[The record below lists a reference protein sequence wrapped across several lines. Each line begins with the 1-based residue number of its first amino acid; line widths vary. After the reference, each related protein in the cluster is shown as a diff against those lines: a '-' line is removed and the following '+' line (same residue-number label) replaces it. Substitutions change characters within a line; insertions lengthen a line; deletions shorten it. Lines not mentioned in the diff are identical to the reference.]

1 MWSTLRSG
9 VLFLLIGLF
18 SLVHLVAVDAEPTSL
33 VNLLSTPSS
42 VTNQSVNVITGD
54 FIFSSVDYALTGPD
68 PYVLG
73 RSYSSSNKKL
83 SNLGKGWSFHHGL
96 KLQVYQP
103 EGINFTKDAA
113 DQDFWDLLAQHDEE
127 EALVDDEESEEEL
140 IDEVDDLDPELLA
153 VEEAFLDGLFDGE
166 EKAPPYAHRNPY
178 TIATVEESGGGQL
191 LYKGQG
197 RAHCFKPIIK
207 KTGWTN
213 ATGGVISGQ
222 NNIKNTWV
230 HFDKKHDRW
239 LVKDG
244 DGSIRLYARK
254 CNQRKHCHD
263 EGRYN
268 HHYRDYLLREV
279 RKPSGN
285 RVHYSYNKRYH
296 LTGVKT
302 YNRLKSKVLSW
313 VAFHHKS
320 GKAWKKSPSLPVV
333 TSDGKS
339 CAFQHQWLKGKKYA
353 VKAVVKPLAPI
364 EKISYSKNEKVR
376 KIFQKDHFIENYY
389 YGLDPAHP
397 CRKSNIGKV
406 VFQKSPAGLAGKSI
420 STHRYWYEDGHTT
433 VADAHGNKNHYF
445 YNKHKRLT
453 RIEKKDHAGHLLMA
467 EEYRWGEDEDEGNLT
482 VHTVFNEKNKPVFA
496 KVYHYDDR
504 HNVIKEEQYGSF
516 SGSGNPLELKQGKPT
531 GEKITHH
538 SAYSNTSFNLKKSH
552 TDLHGNKTYFCYKPH
567 TNLLTASFAC
577 EGKAIRKRH
586 FFHHNSAGIVIE
598 EIVDDGTST
607 RKSNLTGVSQRKI
620 RKIKP
625 RQSRPHYGEPE
636 IIEEWAYDPA
646 AQAEVKLKTIVHAF
660 DKRGLVIS
668 KKTYDQNGDFEA
680 ETIFGYDDKE
690 RLTYTKDPLGQEI
703 FCRYDDFG
711 KMVSQRGPRQDVET
725 RFTYDVM
732 GRLVRSE
739 EQFGSTI
746 LATTFQYND
755 LGQKVASTDPQG
767 NTTSYEYD
775 ALGRMT
781 KITLPSVADEEGR
794 LVVSSQSFAY
804 HNMGLEVV
812 NTDEFGR
819 VTTRI
824 MNSRGQP
831 LKETFAD
838 NTTKSY
844 RYDASGNLI
853 TEVATNGLVTN
864 YRYDYQNRIIEVV
877 QQLGSFHSIKTMRYD
892 ANNLLEEVS
901 PTGEKINYEYD
912 FAGRKIASTV
922 SSPDGLL
929 VKKTTFHYDASGR
942 MKEERSLQEG
952 GFLAKVYGYDALDR
966 VISEEILD
974 DKGVLYSVR
983 YQSYDAAGNV
993 SSSTTSVNGKLSTT
1007 TTTYDGHGV
1016 PIVISDA
1023 LGNSAT
1029 TSIDY
1034 FYPLTTGQHVIKK
1047 RMQDPLGTVTEEIL
1061 NPQGNIAEVIRFD
1074 PFGKKIAHKKLYYDA
1089 SGNNVKIIEFA
1100 ISDASEK
1107 EIVTELAYGPMRR
1120 IESITLA
1127 AGTPEAKKTSLFY
1140 NILGQHA
1147 STLHPSGSWI
1157 ETVYDEKGRVSR
1169 SSGTGFDYSFLYDA
1183 KDRVTEAK
1191 NELTGQATAR
1201 SYNGLGQ
1208 LTEET
1213 LETGL
1218 TMRYQY
1224 DTSCRLSGI
1233 LLPDDSQIAYSYT
1246 PAHLAKVSRLSS
1258 DLQERYSYEIQSR
1271 DLSGFV
1277 QSVRLPNNSILS
1289 CQRDAA
1295 SRLTSLTHTHLSQ
1308 HLEAYDPVG
1317 NLLSVRSEDREGML
1331 QESFTYDALSQLT
1344 SEPSH
1349 TYRYDSLHNRLQKD
1363 DNAYQVNSL
1372 HSLLSSGVATFT
1384 YDASGNRTVKETDGS
1399 KTFYHYDALDR
1410 LISVTTEQGSVTYSY
1425 DAFHRRIKSVSD
1437 AGASLYLYQQDNEI
1451 GCVDTSGSIRELR
1464 VLAEGLGAE
1473 IGASIAF
1480 ELDSTPYVPVH
1491 DYRGN
1496 VALLTNM
1503 DNEPVEW
1510 YRYTA
1515 FGEETRYGEKTVNP
1529 WRFSSKRVDEETKL
1543 VYFGRRYYDP
1553 DIGKWLTQ
1561 DPLGL
1566 KAGPNLY
1573 AYVCNAP
1580 LTHFDL
1586 YGLEAVAADVKK
1598 DERGFFRRC
1607 GDAISS
1613 AFSSVGS
1620 AMKRYMCSLTEAAW
1634 HHIIPLE
1641 FGGFKGTVSNF
1652 LRDQAGMSQRPRDG
1666 SQVKCI
1672 YENPNAESLKD
1683 PYKYKMIG
1691 NGMLTELAEFVET
1704 CTAQIIDEDRATFAK
1719 IYVIYGA
1726 THGFLSDLIE
1736 ACMNKLCIPT
1746 HSSRIVT
1753 DLAISIHDECEAKGV
1768 RYEIH
1773 GIGHSQGGAIMYAGI
1788 QAVSKDIQSNTTL
1801 YLIGSATNGMKK
1813 CGLSNVHNYVSKMD
1827 WVPWIASPLGSLIGT
1842 LRGAIK
1848 YYGDFKHVPFSTHF
1862 FDSYDYKTAREAIND
1877 HINGEN
1883 GVSR

>member
-1 MWSTLRSG
+1 MWSTLRFGILS
-9 VLFLLIGLF
+9 F
-18 SLVHLVAVDAEPTSL
+18 SVFFFTLVGAFAFDAEPTPL
-33 VNLLSTPSS
+33 VNQLSTPNS
-42 VTNQSVNVITGD
+42 VVNQTVSVITGD
-54 FIFSSVDYALTGPD
+54 FVYSSRDYELTGPD
-68 PYVLG
+68 AYVLG
-73 RSYSSSNKKL
+73 HSYSSSNKNS
-83 SNLGKGWSFHHGL
+83 SNLGKGWNFHHAI
-96 KLQVYQP
+96 KFQVYQP
-103 EGINFTKDAA
+103 CGIHFTKDTA
-113 DQDFWDLLAQHDEE
+113 DQDFWSSLIQHDEE
-127 EALVDDEESEEEL
+127 EALIDDEESEEEL
-140 IDEVDDLDPELLA
+140 VDEINDLDPELLA
-153 VEEAFLDGLFDGE
+153 VEEAFIDGFFDRE
-166 EKAPPYAHRNPY
+166 EKGPPSPLRSPY
-178 TIATVEESGGGQL
+178 TIATVAESGGGQL
-191 LYKGQG
+191 LFKGKG
-197 RAHCFKPIIK
+197 SVHSFKPVMK

-213 ATGGVISGQ
+213 AAAGYICGQ
-222 NNIKNTWV
+222 TNIKNMWV

-239 LVKDG
+239 LVRDG
-244 DGSIRLYARK
+244 DGTTRVYARK
-254 CNQRKHCHD
+254 QSQRKHCHV
-263 EGRYN
+263 ETHYN
-268 HHYRDYLLREV
+268 HCYRDYLLREV
-279 RKPSGN
+279 RNPSGN
-285 RVHYSYNKRYH
+285 RVTYTYNKRYH
-296 LTGVKT
+296 LKKVTT
-302 YNRLKSKVLSW
+302 YDRYKKKVLSW
-313 VAFHHKS
+313 ISFNHMNSKE
-320 GKAWKKSPSLPVV
+320 WQKSPSLPIE
-333 TSDGKS
+333 TSDGRS
-339 CAFQHQWLKGKKYA
+339 FLFQHRWMKDKKYGIKSIISPIA
-353 VKAVVKPLAPI
+353 PLETI
-364 EKISYSKNEKVR
+364 LYSKKERVR
-376 KIFQKDHFIENYY
+376 KILQQGHFIENYY

-397 CRKSNIGKV
+397 CRKSNKGKV
-406 VFQKSPAGLAGKSI
+406 VLQRAPAGLAGKAI
-420 STHRYWYEDGHTT
+420 STHRYWYEDGHTA

-445 YNKHKRLT
+445 YNKYKRLT
-453 RIEKKDHAGHLLMA
+453 RVEKRDRAGHLLTA

-504 HNVIKEEQYGSF
+504 HNVIKEEHYGSF
-516 SGSGNPLELKQGKPT
+516 SGSGAPLQLKNGKPI
-531 GEKITHH
+531 GEKITH
-538 SAYSNTSFNLKKSH
+538 YSTYSDTSFNLKKSQK
-552 TDLHGNKTYFCYKPH
+552 DPNGNRTVYVYKKR
-567 TNLLTASFAC
+567 TNLLTAALTY
-577 EGKAIRKRH
+577 EGKEIRKRQ
-586 FFHHNSAGIVIE
+586 FFAYNTAGVVIE
-598 EIVDDGTST
+598 EIQDDGRSPDKNDLSCVT
-607 RKSNLTGVSQRKI
+607 QRKI
-620 RKIKP
+620 KKVVLREAY
-625 RQSRPHYGEPE
+625 PHYGKPE
-636 IIEEWAYDPA
+636 VIEEWAYDPA
-646 AQAEVKLKTIVHAF
+646 AQVEVKLKTIVHAF
-660 DKRGLVIS
+660 DVRGLVIS

-690 RLTYTKDPLGQEI
+690 RLAYTKDPLGQEI
-703 FCRYDDFG
+703 FCTYDDFG

-739 EQFGSTI
+739 EQFGSTT

-755 LGQKVASTDPQG
+755 LGQKIASTDPQG

-864 YRYDYQNRIIEVV
+864 YRYDYQNRVIEVV
-877 QQLGSFHSIKTMRYD
+877 QELGSFHSRKTMRYD

-922 SSPDGLL
+922 SSPDDLL
-929 VKKTTFHYDASGR
+929 SKKTTFHYDASGR
-942 MKEERSLQEG
+942 LKEERSLQDG
-952 GFLAKVYGYDALDR
+952 GFLAKVYGYDVLDR
-966 VISEEILD
+966 VISEEVLD
-974 DKGVLYSVR
+974 DKGTLYSVR

-1016 PIVISDA
+1016 PVVISDA
-1023 LGNSAT
+1023 FGNSAT

-1100 ISDASEK
+1100 ISDTSEK
-1107 EIVTELAYGPMRR
+1107 EIVTELVYGPMRR

-1140 NILGQHA
+1140 NVLGQHA

-1157 ETVYDEKGRVSR
+1157 ETVYDEKGRVAR
-1169 SSGTGFDYSFLYDA
+1169 SSGTGFDYSFRYDA

-1191 NELTGQATAR
+1191 NELTGRATAR

-1218 TMRYQY
+1218 AMRYQY

-1246 PAHLAKVSRLSS
+1246 PAHLAKVRRLSS

-1295 SRLTSLTHTHLSQ
+1295 SRLTSLAHPHLSQ

-1317 NLLSVRSEDREGML
+1317 NLLSVRSEDQEGML

-1399 KTFYHYDALDR
+1399 KTLYHYDALDR
-1410 LISVTTEQGSVTYSY
+1410 LTSVTTEQGSVTYSY

-1437 AGASLYLYQQDNEI
+1437 TGASLYLYQQDNEI
-1451 GCVDTSGSIRELR
+1451 GCVDTSGVIRELR
-1464 VLAEGLGAE
+1464 VLAEGFGAE

-1480 ELDSTPYVPVH
+1480 ELDGTPYVPVH

-1515 FGEETRYGEKTVNP
+1515 FGEETRYGEKTANP

-1586 YGLEAVAADVKK
+1586 YGLEAVAATQ
-1598 DERGFFRRC
+1598 ERGFIGRC
-1607 GDAISS
+1607 GDAIRTAYSYVRDAVSS
-1613 AFSSVGS
+1613 FTSYVGRSV
-1620 AMKRYMCSLTEAAW
+1620 CSFIESTI
-1634 HHIIPLE
+1634 HHFIPHE
-1641 FGGFKGTVSNF
+1641 MGGAKAYVSDK
-1652 LRDQAGMSQRPRDG
+1652 LSDLAGKPHRPRDP
-1666 SQVKCI
+1666 SQVKSI
-1672 YENPNAESLKD
+1672 YRNPNPENLKGKESYQILA
-1683 PYKYKMIG
+1683 
-1691 NGMLTELAEFVET
+1691 NGILTELDEFVEACLAEIT
-1704 CTAQIIDEDRATFAK
+1704 EEDRATYTEIVVA
-1719 IYVIYGA
+1719 YGS
-1726 THGFLSDLIE
+1726 THGLLADILETIG
-1736 ACMNKLCIPT
+1736 NKLGIQT
-1746 HSSRIVT
+1746 SSSKVVT
-1753 DLAISIHDECEAKGV
+1753 EYMQGVDEECSARGV
-1768 RYEIH
+1768 SYKID
-1773 GIGHSQGGAIMYAGI
+1773 GIGHSQGGAIMYQGLQNAGASV
-1788 QAVSKDIQSNTTL
+1788 QMNTTL
-1801 YLIGSATNGMKK
+1801 YLIGSATNGRMQ
-1813 CGLSNVHNYVSKMD
+1813 CGESPVYNFMSTMD
-1827 WVPWIASPLGSLIGT
+1827 WVPWCADPIGTLFGT
-1842 LRGAIK
+1842 LRGSIS
-1848 YYGDFKHVPFSTHF
+1848 YHGNFNHIPFSTHSF
-1862 FDSYDYKTAREAIND
+1862 GGEDYIDARRTISGLIRGNK
-1877 HINGEN
+1877 
-1883 GVSR
+1883 